1 MYKRQAYDG
10 WKAYKDGNNHDM
22 GEWFDVQVGE
32 DNQIVYGEPDMT
44 WAEFDLKAMIRRD
57 RNAPS
62 VFSWSIGNEIF
73 QLITGSTSD
82 YTQRAQEMCIRDRL

>member
-1 MYKRQAYDG
+1 MKDMGVNAYRTSHNPVSDEMIDICNKKGMLVMEEAYDG

-44 WAEFDLKAMIRRD
+44 WAEFDLKAMIL
-57 RNAPS
+57 S
-62 VFSWSIGNEIF
+62 
-73 QLITGSTSD
+73 LIH
-82 YTQRAQEMCIRDRL
+82 I